1 MRAAALALAE
11 RGWRVLP
18 CEERGKRPLT
28 LRGSHDGTSDLSR
41 VSEWW
46 RRWPGANI
54 GLATGADYFVVD
66 TDGLLGAAWL
76 EGVELPDTLTA
87 RTARG
92 RHLFFRCPDGV
103 TVLNSASKIS
113 LNVDIRGDGGLVV
126 ASPSIHPTG
135 VRYEWLDVHDD
146 APSPGLMALAPG
158 WLIDGV
164 SDRSRRLIA
173 VAGGERRAAAAD
185 AGKPGERFKIPARIR
200 YGHRHEFC
208 WRFTCS
214 LLSQGVERRAIYR
227 VVWSIMQRRADPT
240 PPFSEADIRRIV
252 DDTLCRYSSGRSRGF
267 GGVR

>member
-18 CEERGKRPLT
+18 IEERGKRPLT
-28 LRGSHDGTSDLSR
+28 MSGSHDGTSDLSR

-66 TDGLLGAAWL
+66 SDGPLGAAWL

-146 APSPGLMALAPG
+146 APSPGLMALAPR
-158 WLIDGV
+158 WLLAAV
-164 SDRSRRLIA
+164 CDRSQRP
-173 VAGGERRAAAAD
+173 VAAASERQRAAAD
-185 AGKPGERFKIPARIR
+185 AGKPGVRFRIPARIR
-200 YGHRHEFC
+200 HGERHAFA
-208 WRFTCS
+208 WKFACS
-214 LLSQGVERRAIYR
+214 LLAQGVRPDVIRAL
-227 VVWSIMQRRADPT
+227 VWKTMQRRADPT

-267 GGVR
+267 GGGR

>member
-18 CEERGKRPLT
+18 IEERGKRPLT

-41 VSEWW
+41 VTQWW
-46 RRWPGANI
+46 QRWPGANI

-66 TDGLLGAAWL
+66 SDGPLGAAWL

-103 TVLNSASKIS
+103 TVPNSASKLS
-113 LNVDIRGDGGLVV
+113 LNVDVRGDGGLVV

-135 VRYEWLDVHDD
+135 VRYEWLDVDQEV
-146 APSPGLMALAPG
+146 PSPGLMAQAPRWLLAA
-158 WLIDGV
+158 V
-164 SDRSRRLIA
+164 CDRFQRP
-173 VAGGERRAAAAD
+173 VAAASERQRAAAD

-227 VVWSIMQRRADPT
+227 LVWSIMQRRADPT

-267 GGVR
+267 GGGR

>member
-18 CEERGKRPLT
+18 IEERGKRPLT
-28 LRGSHDGTSDLSR
+28 MSGSHDGTSDLSR

-54 GLATGADYFVVD
+54 GVATGYGFFVVD
-66 TDGLLGAAWL
+66 SDGPLGAAWL

-92 RHLFFRCPDGV
+92 RHLFFRLPDGV
-103 TVLNSASKIS
+103 TVANSTSKVS
-113 LNVDIRGDGGLVV
+113 ANVDVRGVGGYVV
-126 ASPSIHPTG
+126 APPSVHPSG
-135 VRYEWLDVHDD
+135 HVYQWLDLDD
-146 APSPGLMALAPG
+146 APCRSLMALAPG

-185 AGKPGERFKIPARIR
+185 AGKPGVRFRIPARIR
-200 YGHRHEFC
+200 HGERHAFA
-208 WRFTCS
+208 WKFACS
-214 LLSQGVERRAIYR
+214 LLAQGVRPDVIRAL
-227 VVWSIMQRRADPT
+227 VWKTMQRRADPT

-267 GGVR
+267 GGGR